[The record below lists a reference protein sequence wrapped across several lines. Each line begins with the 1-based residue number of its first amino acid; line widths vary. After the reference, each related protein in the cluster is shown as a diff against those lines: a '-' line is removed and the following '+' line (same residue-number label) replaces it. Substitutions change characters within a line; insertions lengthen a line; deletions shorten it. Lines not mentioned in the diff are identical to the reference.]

1 MCIQHPIEVKGKGNG
16 RIGQVAYKGNTVYIF
31 SQLQSLFP
39 ALHVL
44 FLSTVSIL
52 QLFIDTTCI
61 CIYFA
66 SVLSHLVTMDLS
78 RFVQVEYSLINNEH
92 KLDTLT
98 ITT

>member
-1 MCIQHPIEVKGKGNG
+1 MLIH
-16 RIGQVAYKGNTVYIF
+16 VY
-31 SQLQSLFP
+31 S
-39 ALHVL
+39 A
-44 FLSTVSIL
+44 
-52 QLFIDTTCI
+52 CI

>member
-1 MCIQHPIEVKGKGNG
+1 MAVVQYTFMYKQYTEQHNETQYLEFI
-16 RIGQVAYKGNTVYIF
+16 Y
-31 SQLQSLFP
+31 
-39 ALHVL
+39 
-44 FLSTVSIL
+44 
-52 QLFIDTTCI
+52 LFI
-61 CIYFA
+61 YLA

>member
-1 MCIQHPIEVKGKGNG
+1 MIYM
-16 RIGQVAYKGNTVYIF
+16 RIHGPMFVIY
-31 SQLQSLFP
+31 LF
-39 ALHVL
+39 
-44 FLSTVSIL
+44 
-52 QLFIDTTCI
+52 
-61 CIYFA
+61 IYFA

>member
-1 MCIQHPIEVKGKGNG
+1 MQEK
-16 RIGQVAYKGNTVYIF
+16 
-31 SQLQSLFP
+31 QLW
-39 ALHVL
+39 H
-44 FLSTVSIL
+44 TVSMTDSMDQI
-52 QLFIDTTCI
+52 CI

-66 SVLSHLVTMDLS
+66 SVLSHLVTMDLL